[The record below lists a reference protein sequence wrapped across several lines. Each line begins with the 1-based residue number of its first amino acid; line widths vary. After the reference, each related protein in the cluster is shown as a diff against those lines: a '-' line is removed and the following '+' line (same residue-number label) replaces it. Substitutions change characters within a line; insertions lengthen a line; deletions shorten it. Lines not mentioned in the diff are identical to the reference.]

1 MGLRARDVMDTSF
14 CTLNPRMTVAEAVW
28 TFKRV
33 SEEQKQRVYGMM
45 VTNERGELVGIL
57 AMYDILLLMRPKHI
71 HIWGE
76 MDDLDVSGFVDE
88 VCRRAKS
95 ILVGDI
101 MATDIITISP
111 NTHLL
116 QIVDLMTTKHIR
128 RLPVLEGGK
137 IVGIIYISKVLFY
150 LMERLTG

>member
-1 MGLRARDVMDTSF
+1 MGLRARDVMDTHF
-14 CTLNPRMTVAEAVW
+14 CTLRPQMTVADAVSA
-28 TFKRV
+28 FKKE

-45 VTNERGELVGIL
+45 VTDDRGELVGIL

-76 MDDLDVSGFVDE
+76 MDDLDVSKFVDE
-88 VCRRAKS
+88 VCERTKS

-101 MATDIITISP
+101 MATDIVTISP

-128 RLPVLEGGK
+128 RLPVLENGN
-137 IVGIIYISKVLFY
+137 IVGIIYISRVLFY

>member
-1 MGLRARDVMDTSF
+1 MGLRARDVMDTFF
-14 CTLNPRMTVAEAVW
+14 CTLSPQMTVAEAVR

-88 VCRRAKS
+88 VCGRAKS

-101 MATDIITISP
+101 MATDIFTISP

-116 QIVDLMTTKHIR
+116 QIVDTMTTRHIR
-128 RLPVLEGGK
+128 RLPVVEGGK
-137 IVGIIYISKVLFY
+137 IVGIVYISKVLFY
-150 LMERLTG
+150 LMERLTR

>member
-1 MGLRARDVMDTSF
+1 MGLRARDVMDTRF
-14 CTLNPRMTVAEAVW
+14 CTLNPQMTVAEAVKA
-28 TFKRV
+28 FKRE

-45 VTNERGELVGIL
+45 VTDARGDLMGIL

-76 MDDLDVSGFVDE
+76 MDDLDVSGFLDE
-88 VCRRAKS
+88 VCLRTKS

-101 MATDIITISP
+101 MATDMVTISP

-128 RLPVLEGGK
+128 RLPVLEDGK
-137 IVGIIYISKVLFY
+137 IVGIVYISKVLFY

>member
-1 MGLRARDVMDTSF
+1 MGLRARDVMETRF
-14 CTLNPRMTVAEAVW
+14 CTLNPRMTVAEAVKA
-28 TFKRV
+28 FKRE

-45 VTNERGELVGIL
+45 VTDARGDLMGIL

-88 VCRRAKS
+88 VCLRTKS

-101 MATDIITISP
+101 MATDIVTISP

-128 RLPVLEGGK
+128 RLPVLEDGK
-137 IVGIIYISKVLFY
+137 IVGIVYISKVLFY